1 MTDFTKSSYWWT
13 DSPAGTVV
21 PVPGSI
27 DISVELEAG
36 VTSGYITFDR
46 KITNAEIT
54 DNYGHFDD
62 IGLSDPYS
70 VGFGSS
76 HAVDGDYQTIEVS
89 FEGFTG
95 VLKLELSC
103 RS

>member
-1 MTDFTKSSYWWT
+1 M
-13 DSPAGTVV
+13 A
-21 PVPGSI
+21 
-27 DISVELEAG
+27 
-36 VTSGYITFDR
+36 
-46 KITNAEIT
+46 N
-54 DNYGHFDD
+54 
-62 IGLSDPYS
+62 PYS

-76 HAVDGDYQTIEVS
+76 HAVERDYQTIEVS

>member
-1 MTDFTKSSYWWT
+1 MLLL
-13 DSPAGTVV
+13 P
-21 PVPGSI
+21 
-27 DISVELEAG
+27 G

-54 DNYGHFDD
+54 DNHGHFDD
-62 IGLSDPYS
+62 IGLANPYS

>member
-1 MTDFTKSSYWWT
+1 M
-13 DSPAGTVV
+13 
-21 PVPGSI
+21 
-27 DISVELEAG
+27 
-36 VTSGYITFDR
+36 
-46 KITNAEIT
+46 NAEIT
-54 DNYGHFDD
+54 DDYGHFDD
-62 IGLSDPYS
+62 IGLANPYS

-103 RS
+103 RL